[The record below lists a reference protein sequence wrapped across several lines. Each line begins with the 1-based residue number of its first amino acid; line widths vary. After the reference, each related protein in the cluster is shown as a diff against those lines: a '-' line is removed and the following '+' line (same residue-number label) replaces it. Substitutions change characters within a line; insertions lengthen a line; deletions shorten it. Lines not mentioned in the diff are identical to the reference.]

1 MKVETPEEAKKRE
14 EAKLPPP
21 KEESTPDDEEAV
33 LSLMAELEP
42 IASQVDRS
50 TI

>member
-33 LSLMAELEP
+33 LSLMAELVP

>member
-1 MKVETPEEAKKRE
+1 MKVEKPEEAKKRE
-14 EAKLPPP
+14 EAKLPHSD
-21 KEESTPDDEEAV
+21 EEVEEAV
-33 LSLMAELEP
+33 LTLMAELVP

>member
-33 LSLMAELEP
+33 LSLMAELVP
-42 IASQVDRS
+42 IAGQVDKS